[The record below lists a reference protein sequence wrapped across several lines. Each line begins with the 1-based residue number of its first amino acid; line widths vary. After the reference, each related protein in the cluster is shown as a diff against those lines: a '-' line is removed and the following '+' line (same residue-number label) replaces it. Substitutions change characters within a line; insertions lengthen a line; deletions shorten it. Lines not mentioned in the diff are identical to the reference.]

1 MTKEQEQ
8 IAKSIISKI
17 SKKEAEEYLKSG
29 ELPAIELT
37 GQEME
42 LLKAGQKIPTV
53 KEWFEGLIK
62 SIFY

>member
-1 MTKEQEQ
+1 MTNDQEQ
-8 IAKSIISKI
+8 IARSILSKMN
-17 SKKEAEEYLKSG
+17 KEEAEEYLKSG
-29 ELPAIELT
+29 EFPAIELSN
-37 GQEME
+37 QEIE